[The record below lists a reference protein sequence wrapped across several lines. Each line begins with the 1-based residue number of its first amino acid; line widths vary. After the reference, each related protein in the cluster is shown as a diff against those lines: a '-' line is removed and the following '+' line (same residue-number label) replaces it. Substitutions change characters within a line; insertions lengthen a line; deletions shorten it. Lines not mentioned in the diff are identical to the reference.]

1 MPMEGKEKR
10 RLWKERVEVF
20 LASGQNQRAWCQE
33 HGLPAHQLGYWLRKF
48 KDEARE
54 LPPDNDRWVSLPGT
68 ASFGS
73 GVSLRIGDLVVDVES
88 GFDKQLLVD
97 VVRALMAVC

>member
-1 MPMEGKEKR
+1 MDY
-10 RLWKERVEVF
+10 
-20 LASGQNQRAWCQE
+20 
-33 HGLPAHQLGYWLRKF
+33 LPINWGTGYANSRT
-48 KDEARE
+48 RPE

-88 GFDKQLLVD
+88 GFDKELLVD